1 MNTEPNKVK
10 AVLRVEVTGE
20 FYDEEASEETLRYAV
35 EQDLEDAGFDDI
47 DVSVVKEWWVQPIPV
62 HEALKALHD
71 NGWTECTYNGEV
83 FAMVKPRIER
93 SPDDTLMGLW

>member
-1 MNTEPNKVK
+1 MTNAELFQKVFGGLMATELWAMPEK
-10 AVLRVEVTGE
+10 E
-20 FYDEEASEETLRYAV
+20 Y
-35 EQDLEDAGFDDI
+35 LEWLNAECEHP
-47 DVSVVKEWWVQPIPV
+47 EWWLRQIPAY
-62 HEALKALHD
+62 EALKALKD